1 MGHVIPRRDARQAS
15 GARRAG
21 IFTLPGGESLT
32 CCDVATPLVKGCV
45 ATSLHFDTGLRGK
58 NFCAKAW
65 LGDRGTG
72 YRAPGETL
80 PGRGGSGAGPRGKC
94 YRASGEMLPGFGGSD
109 TGLRGKRYRASGEFR
124 TEIYLQIESFRK
136 NGCAPCLKSVKGCVV
151 VVVNNRGGIWQEGRK
166 TGPTWLRPRG
176 TLRITRTSPWEIR
189 EAARASCDTRARSG
203 LGTGRSSSRPGR

>member
-1 MGHVIPRRDARQAS
+1 MGHVIPRRDARKAS

-32 CCDVATPLVKGCV
+32 CCDITTPLVKGCV

-80 PGRGGSGAGPRGKC
+80 PGRGGSGAGLTGKLAGLGGSDTGPGGKC
-94 YRASGEMLPGFGGSD
+94 YRASG
-109 TGLRGKRYRASGEFR
+109 KIR
-124 TEIYLQIESFRK
+124 TEIYLQIQGFRK

>member
-80 PGRGGSGAGPRGKC
+80 PGRGGSGA
-94 YRASGEMLPGFGGSD
+94 
-109 TGLRGKRYRASGEFR
+109 GLRGKRYRASGEFR